1 MKALEK
7 DGVIDHDAIETK
19 ARVLA
24 LETIVSW
31 QSNRLVDCLS
41 PFPSE
46 VKSRAL
52 MEMNGHLQAMIEEY
66 KNVVI
71 PSMSA
76 MDSDYLNELFQEVF
90 LEYVR
95 EIQKTLG
102 IPS

>member
-7 DGVIDHDAIETK
+7 DGAIDHDAIETK

-24 LETIVSW
+24 LETIVAW

-41 PFPSE
+41 HFPVD

-52 MEMNGHLQAMIEEY
+52 LEIEHHLEKAIDEY
-66 KNVVI
+66 KKIYI
-71 PSMSA
+71 PSMSP
-76 MDSDYLNELFQEVF
+76 MDSDYSYELFQEVF

-95 EIQKTLG
+95 NVQKSLG